1 MVSIQVKAHVGPDG
15 ILRLQVPA
23 EFRDTDVEA
32 RVVLQPASQ
41 NGAKVEKDERGW
53 PVGFFEATAGS
64 IPDETFKRWPQG
76 EYEARD
82 EL

>member
-32 RVVLQPASQ
+32 RVELQPAPT
-41 NGAKVEKDERGW
+41 NGATVGKDERGW
-53 PVGFFEATAGS
+53 PVGFFEATAGA
-64 IPDETFKRWPQG
+64 WAG
-76 EYEARD
+76 ELE
-82 EL
+82 